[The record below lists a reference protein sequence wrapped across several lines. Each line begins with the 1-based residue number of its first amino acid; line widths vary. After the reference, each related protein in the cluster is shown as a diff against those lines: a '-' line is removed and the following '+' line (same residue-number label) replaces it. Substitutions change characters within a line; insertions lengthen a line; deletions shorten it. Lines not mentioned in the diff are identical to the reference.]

1 MIYGLIALGMTAL
14 ALAYVCVHQYV
25 EMLKLEKYSNQW
37 SNKCAKY
44 ALNIHYLMSNS
55 RTALDGRLIVPRRV
69 ANNFREH
76 LNND

>member
-1 MIYGLIALGMTAL
+1 MIIGLIMLGVTTL
-14 ALAYVCVHQYV
+14 VLGYVCMKQYV
-25 EMLKLEKYSNQW
+25 EMVKQEKYNRDW
-37 SNKCAKY
+37 RTKCAKY